1 MTDEV
6 FYSEKDKDFRD
17 NTHNVRVDS
26 SIEGNSS
33 SYFGDLT
40 QQNGVSQATRVNN
53 HDAHG
58 AGISNNYHPIDS
70 CSGLA
75 PVYSKD
81 ETDQLISDENNLT
94 NSGSTVKQK
103 DLNNISLTSGID
115 KGENKEVEKMNN
127 DHKSRGNLSDEE
139 NLFSEWEKYH
149 HKPVEIGGRSRG
161 SMAKRNN
168 NSAGKSKS
176 NKTSIT
182 NDENDQ
188 LDPYS
193 RNRGGDNRRDNS
205 VEYEGSNID
214 DSEAVTGTVSDLLSK
229 SHSGG
234 GATKSMGNSV
244 PQSRNRPLVVPVGRP
259 KKRLSAKKKLLP
271 TRHRSGYVNALE
283 GGSTNINVENLG
295 YGVLN
300 SGTSDISVS
309 VEPERRNVGG
319 QEERNGVY
327 SGPETSGQYREHV
340 NSYNTRT
347 KVSDLSEC
355 SGNLS
360 KGKVRKHSKSSKIR
374 SHAKSKN
381 PGVGLKTKTKPPL
394 IKILSFTSKATGTGN
409 KQAKP
414 CDGMEQGGTRGSS
427 KTKRLVDTTC
437 SNKKIGNRGASNS
450 DSMIPHGRYRRMGKK
465 SRDEFQEM
473 DNEKLFRSLAEE
485 IGRED
490 LLPLDSGNSDNA
502 NKGRRN
508 GNDTTNVDNMGTEE
522 SVLVGTLAS
531 ELRLRSEEGCKRIE
545 EKERKIKEE
554 EQRRMEEERKRIEEE
569 EERRRIEEEEE
580 CKRIEE
586 EAERKRIEEEEEE
599 RKRIEEEAE
608 RKRIEEEEEER
619 KRIEE
624 EEERKRIE
632 EEEER
637 KRIEEEAERKRI
649 EEEEEERKRIEEEV
663 ERKRIEEEEEERKR
677 IEEEVERKR
686 IEEEEEERKR
696 IEEEEERKR
705 IEEEVERKRIEEE
718 EEERKRIEEE
728 EERKRI
734 EEEVERKRIEEE
746 EERKRIEEEVERKRI
761 EEEEGERRRIEE
773 EERKRIEE
781 EAERLRFKEEEE
793 ELKRIAEERRNLEE
807 HMRLKEEE
815 RKRNVEEDQRRLEEE
830 RRLVEERKRNVEEE
844 QRRLEEER
852 RLVEERKRNVE
863 EEQRRLGEEQKKL
876 EDEQNRLSALK
887 KKIDEEKVALEETKR
902 QFKEGMARINDEQI
916 KLEKA
921 KLQIEEERIK
931 MCEERIELERA
942 KQRLEEKKK
951 KLDDE
956 KIKLE
961 EIKQYSENG
970 EFKAHD
976 QERHSLIAKKMD
988 EVGLTLVNNDPNESL
1003 KIKQLSVDQNII
1015 DTKGTGQQSYS
1026 MLTDIGEQTEPQVY
1040 DNQKKAEGA
1049 RRPLEEVED
1058 EEKKKKVE
1066 EAKRAREVER
1076 QMIED
1081 KRRKE
1086 AEETRR
1092 RLEKEEKMRKV
1103 DEGVFNRIKSKT
1115 DDLGNGGI
1123 HESVSEGSRMRDSS
1137 ITKENFRSKCIEY
1150 AKDFFNIRPFIRPNF
1165 DYIPRKNVFSVKDKS
1180 IISIPEEVFLGLF
1193 HLTRDYE
1200 SVSLYE
1206 CFKGCDQLSKI
1217 EFPSW
1222 FDTSNVC
1229 DMSRMFHGCSKLESI
1244 DLAHVN
1250 TSNVLDMTEMFLG
1263 CCSLKALDLSS
1274 FRTSNVKYMGDMFS
1288 GCSSLNT
1295 LDLSSFSVE
1304 SCYVARIFQGCSK
1317 LTDVKYSETES
1328 RIRNQLSLIDFE
1340 LN

>member
-70 CSGLA
+70 CSELA

-244 PQSRNRPLVVPVGRP
+244 PQSRNRPLVVSVGRP

-580 CKRIEE
+580 
-586 EAERKRIEEEEEE
+586 
-599 RKRIEEEAE
+599 
-608 RKRIEEEEEER
+608 
-619 KRIEE
+619 
-624 EEERKRIE
+624 
-632 EEEER
+632 
-637 KRIEEEAERKRI
+637 
-649 EEEEEERKRIEEEV
+649 
-663 ERKRIEEEEEERKR
+663 
-677 IEEEVERKR
+677 
-686 IEEEEEERKR
+686 
-696 IEEEEERKR
+696 
-705 IEEEVERKRIEEE
+705 
-718 EEERKRIEEE
+718 
-728 EERKRI
+728 
-734 EEEVERKRIEEE
+734 
-746 EERKRIEEEVERKRI
+746 RKRIEEEVERKRI
-761 EEEEGERRRIEE
+761 EEEEGKRRIIEE

-1015 DTKGTGQQSYS
+1015 DTNGTGQQSYS

-1288 GCSSLNT
+1288 GCSSLST

>member
-1 MTDEV
+1 MSDEV

-40 QQNGVSQATRVNN
+40 QQNGVSQAARVNN

-244 PQSRNRPLVVPVGRP
+244 PQSRNRPLVVSVGRP

-360 KGKVRKHSKSSKIR
+360 KGKVRKHSKSSMIR

-465 SRDEFQEM
+465 SRGEFQEM

-580 CKRIEE
+580 ERKRIEE

-608 RKRIEEEEEER
+608 RLRFEEEEEELKRIEEARKRIEEEEERKRIEEEAERLRFEEEEEELKRIEEER

-637 KRIEEEAERKRI
+637 KRIEEEAERLRL
-649 EEEEEERKRIEEEV
+649 EEEEEELKRI
-663 ERKRIEEEEEERKR
+663 
-677 IEEEVERKR
+677 
-686 IEEEEEERKR
+686 EEERKR
-696 IEEEEERKR
+696 IEEEEELGRLKIGKLTTLEDEDR
-705 IEEEVERKRIEEE
+705 QRLLSKPEMLNSDKLSSDASLSHDIDASGRYTQHQILELSDSQNAKSPTLVSEYFERLDLNSIGE
-718 EEERKRIEEE
+718 
-728 EERKRI
+728 
-734 EEEVERKRIEEE
+734 
-746 EERKRIEEEVERKRI
+746 
-761 EEEEGERRRIEE
+761 ERRRILKEMKDKFE
-773 EERKRIEE
+773 ANSR
-781 EAERLRFKEEEE
+781 EAERDAERH
-793 ELKRIAEERRNLEE
+793 RHDSEERERNRENRINIYQR
-807 HMRLKEEE
+807 MSGRIGRTNYDGE
-815 RKRNVEEDQRRLEEE
+815 RERSQVITEIIEQSRRESDN
-830 RRLVEERKRNVEEE
+830 LV
-844 QRRLEEER
+844 
-852 RLVEERKRNVE
+852 
-863 EEQRRLGEEQKKL
+863 
-876 EDEQNRLSALK
+876 
-887 KKIDEEKVALEETKR
+887 KKI
-902 QFKEGMARINDEQI
+902 
-916 KLEKA
+916 
-921 KLQIEEERIK
+921 
-931 MCEERIELERA
+931 
-942 KQRLEEKKK
+942 
-951 KLDDE
+951 
-956 KIKLE
+956 
-961 EIKQYSENG
+961 
-970 EFKAHD
+970 
-976 QERHSLIAKKMD
+976 
-988 EVGLTLVNNDPNESL
+988 
-1003 KIKQLSVDQNII
+1003 
-1015 DTKGTGQQSYS
+1015 
-1026 MLTDIGEQTEPQVY
+1026 
-1040 DNQKKAEGA
+1040 
-1049 RRPLEEVED
+1049 ED
-1058 EEKKKKVE
+1058 L
-1066 EAKRAREVER
+1066 
-1076 QMIED
+1076 
-1081 KRRKE
+1081 
-1086 AEETRR
+1086 RR
-1092 RLEKEEKMRKV
+1092 RLDDRRKKYDALV
-1103 DEGVFNRIKSKT
+1103 RSS
-1115 DDLGNGGI
+1115 GGD
-1123 HESVSEGSRMRDSS
+1123 GR
-1137 ITKENFRSKCIEY
+1137 
-1150 AKDFFNIRPFIRPNF
+1150 
-1165 DYIPRKNVFSVKDKS
+1165 
-1180 IISIPEEVFLGLF
+1180 
-1193 HLTRDYE
+1193 
-1200 SVSLYE
+1200 
-1206 CFKGCDQLSKI
+1206 
-1217 EFPSW
+1217 
-1222 FDTSNVC
+1222 
-1229 DMSRMFHGCSKLESI
+1229 
-1244 DLAHVN
+1244 
-1250 TSNVLDMTEMFLG
+1250 
-1263 CCSLKALDLSS
+1263 
-1274 FRTSNVKYMGDMFS
+1274 
-1288 GCSSLNT
+1288 
-1295 LDLSSFSVE
+1295 
-1304 SCYVARIFQGCSK
+1304 
-1317 LTDVKYSETES
+1317 
-1328 RIRNQLSLIDFE
+1328 
-1340 LN
+1340 

>member
-244 PQSRNRPLVVPVGRP
+244 PQSRNRPLVVSVGRP

-465 SRDEFQEM
+465 SRGEFQEM

-569 EERRRIEEEEE
+569 EER
-580 CKRIEE
+580 KRIEE
-586 EAERKRIEEEEEE
+586 EAERKRIE
-599 RKRIEEEAE
+599 
-608 RKRIEEEEEER
+608 
-619 KRIEE
+619 EE

-649 EEEEEERKRIEEEV
+649 EEEEEERKRIEEEELKRIEEERRRIEEEERKRIEEEEERRRIEEEV

-686 IEEEEEERKR
+686 IEEEE
-696 IEEEEERKR
+696 
-705 IEEEVERKRIEEE
+705 
-718 EEERKRIEEE
+718 
-728 EERKRI
+728 
-734 EEEVERKRIEEE
+734 
-746 EERKRIEEEVERKRI
+746 
-761 EEEEGERRRIEE
+761 GERRRSEE

-807 HMRLKEEE
+807 HMRLKE
-815 RKRNVEEDQRRLEEE
+815 
-830 RRLVEERKRNVEEE
+830 EERKRNVEEE

-1288 GCSSLNT
+1288 GCSSLST

>member
-244 PQSRNRPLVVPVGRP
+244 PQSRNRPLVVSVGRP

-465 SRDEFQEM
+465 SRGEFQEM

-569 EERRRIEEEEE
+569 EER
-580 CKRIEE
+580 KRIEE
-586 EAERKRIEEEEEE
+586 EAERKRIE
-599 RKRIEEEAE
+599 
-608 RKRIEEEEEER
+608 
-619 KRIEE
+619 
-624 EEERKRIE
+624 
-632 EEEER
+632 
-637 KRIEEEAERKRI
+637 
-649 EEEEEERKRIEEEV
+649 
-663 ERKRIEEEEEERKR
+663 
-677 IEEEVERKR
+677 
-686 IEEEEEERKR
+686 
-696 IEEEEERKR
+696 
-705 IEEEVERKRIEEE
+705 
-718 EEERKRIEEE
+718 
-728 EERKRI
+728 
-734 EEEVERKRIEEE
+734 EEE

-807 HMRLKEEE
+807 HMRLKE
-815 RKRNVEEDQRRLEEE
+815 
-830 RRLVEERKRNVEEE
+830 EERKRNVEEE

-921 KLQIEEERIK
+921 KLQIEGERIK

-1288 GCSSLNT
+1288 GCSSLST